1 NDIAAPTQLV
11 LVTENSGIAAKSL
24 SPVAEKH
31 SFSANRAAE
40 PLRPIQRP
48 SGTIA
53 FTYFRPPIRAE
64 VLIRDARLVFIKTRL
79 FAGHVINCSGVWK
92 GNSKWWDQP
101 WRTQEWDIEV
111 ENAGVYRL
119 CKAKDEWF
127 LFGEYD

>member
-1 NDIAAPTQLV
+1 K
-11 LVTENSGIAAKSL
+11 NSSRTATARQA
-24 SPVAEKH
+24 SPQCET
-31 SFSANRAAE
+31 AE
-40 PLRPIQRP
+40 PLRLIKPP

-53 FTYFRPPIRAE
+53 FTYFRPQLRAE

-79 FAGHVINCSGVWK
+79 FASHVINCSGVWK

-119 CKAKDEWF
+119 CKAKDDWF
-127 LFGEYD
+127 LLGEYD